1 MDSEKTP
8 LILSKVIPVFV
19 YNLMYIQLGIMW
31 WLRFLF
37 SCGLIKELFNFPPLF

>member
-19 YNLMYIQLGIMW
+19 YNLMYIQLC
-31 WLRFLF
+31 
-37 SCGLIKELFNFPPLF
+37 CGD